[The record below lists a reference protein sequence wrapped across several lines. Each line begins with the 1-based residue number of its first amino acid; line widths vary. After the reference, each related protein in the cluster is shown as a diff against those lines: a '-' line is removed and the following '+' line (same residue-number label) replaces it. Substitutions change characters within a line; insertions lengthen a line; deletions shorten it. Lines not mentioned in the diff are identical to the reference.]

1 MKKIINGKVYDTEK
15 ATMLNYWENS
25 FSGRDFGWCREEL
38 YRKKTGEF
46 FLHGEGGP
54 QSRYS
59 VSQGNNTWSGGERVM
74 PLSYDAAKQWA
85 EEHLDGDEYEAI
97 FGEVVEDDSK
107 TPLNLTVS
115 KTAVEIGRRE
125 AAKRGESLSAL
136 VEELLSAFSE

>member
-25 FSGRDFGWCREEL
+25 FSGRDFWWCREEL
-38 YRKKTGEF
+38 YGKRTGEF
-46 FLHGEGGP
+46 FLYGKGGP

-59 VSQGNNTWSGGERVM
+59 VSQGNNAWSGGERIT
-74 PLSYDAAKQWA
+74 PLTYEAAQQWA
-85 EEHLDGDEYEAI
+85 EEHLDGDEYESI
-97 FGEVVEDDSK
+97 FGEVVEDGSK

-125 AAKRGESLSAL
+125 AAKRGVSLSAL
-136 VEELLSAFSE
+136 VEELLSTFSE